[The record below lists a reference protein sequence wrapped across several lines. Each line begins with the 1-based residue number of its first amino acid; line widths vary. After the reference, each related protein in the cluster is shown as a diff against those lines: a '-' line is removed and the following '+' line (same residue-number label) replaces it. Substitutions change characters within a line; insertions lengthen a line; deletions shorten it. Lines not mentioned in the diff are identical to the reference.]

1 MSDLLDFAATLVTAA
16 TPLISGPVGPLE
28 IPDIDR
34 LMSTRRTQA
43 ESIVTYA
50 DGSFAGTTAGRL
62 SRWSPLDELPPLFLQ
77 ALQASEDARF
87 YDHHGVD
94 LLAVARA
101 TADWASSGRL
111 TSGGSTITQQV
122 IKNVLLDASQSFDR
136 KILEIML
143 AVQLEEIFDKDE
155 IFEVYVNAIYFGRG
169 QWGAGDAAQ
178 AWFGR
183 PWNELSVGE
192 IAFLAGVIQAPSALD
207 PNVNPDQAIAR
218 RDYVLNQMFENDVI
232 DQATLDQALAE
243 PLVASER
250 VFEERTDTWVAHSL
264 SRTLDYYVGTDAAL
278 RGGFVIET
286 TVDPSVQQHTTEIVQ
301 EYMAGLDGFGVAG
314 STDLQDGLDETDW
327 SVAQDVLPRVPVGWA
342 RGIVTAPAA
351 EGMLTVALPDGTE
364 AEIVLAE
371 QQLSAD
377 AIAAAVEPGSIVA
390 LSPIETDSVEVE
402 SDQQTNAQTE
412 QASDKETVA
421 SEDEESAVAEAPIEA
436 PTQWRLESLPS
447 RQVAVVIMEAE
458 TGNIRGLIGGYDPG
472 LSEFDRSNA
481 IRQPGSSIKPL
492 LWLAALE
499 AGLEYDQMVLDLPIE
514 VQTADGRWQPANYGG
529 DFVGTVPLFTALER
543 SINLVAARLAYEIG
557 VEPFASMA
565 ERAGAYPPG
574 EMELVLSA
582 ALGSVGTTPVAMA
595 GAYATLANEGVPVR
609 PTLVHSIHDPLA
621 DRDVWQATPGW
632 GQPSTEALPIT
643 EPESI
648 DHLQSMMRGVTTRGT
663 AARSFAAFG
672 HPVAGKTGT
681 SQDFRDAWFI
691 GFTPEMVVA
700 VWIGRDDN
708 QPMGRGDAGGVLAAP
723 LAAEL
728 FAMLY
733 DDGVISE
740 DANWTLLAAREGATE
755 PLGIVDTGPGNADAG
770 QFTGTGGL
778 Y

>member
-1 MSDLLDFAATLVTAA
+1 MSDLLDFAATLVTAV
-16 TPLISGPVGPLE
+16 TPLVTGPVGPIE
-28 IPDIDR
+28 MPDIDR

-43 ESIVTYA
+43 ESIITYD

-62 SRWSPLDELPPLFLQ
+62 SRWSPLEDLPPLFLQ
-77 ALQASEDARF
+77 ALQSSEDARF

-101 TADWASSGRL
+101 ATDWASSGQL

-136 KILEIML
+136 KLQEIML
-143 AVQLEEIFDKDE
+143 AVQLEAIFDKDE

-169 QWGAGDAAQ
+169 QWGAGDAAEV
-178 AWFGR
+178 WFGR
-183 PWNELSVGE
+183 PWDELSVGE

-207 PNVNPDQAIAR
+207 PSVNPEQATDR
-218 RDYVLNQMFENDVI
+218 RDYVLNQMFINEVI
-232 DQATLDQALAE
+232 DQATLDAALAE

-250 VFEERTDTWVAHSL
+250 VFEERTDSWVAHSL
-264 SRTLDYYVGTDAAL
+264 SRTLDYYVGEDAAV
-278 RGGFVIET
+278 RGGFIIET
-286 TVDPSVQQHTTEIVQ
+286 TVDPTIQERTSDIVHD
-301 EYMAGLDGFGVAG
+301 YMAGLDGFGIAG
-314 STDLQDGLDETDW
+314 STNVEDGIDEADW
-327 SVAQDVLPRVPVGWA
+327 AVAQDVLPRVPVGWR
-342 RGIVTAPAA
+342 RGIVTGPAE
-351 EGMLTVALPDGTE
+351 EGMLPIALADGTE
-364 AEIVLAE
+364 ISIVLAD
-371 QQLSAD
+371 QLLDED
-377 AIAAAVEPGSIVA
+377 AILAAVEPGSIVT
-390 LSPIETDSVEVE
+390 LSPLPAQPLPDNADVVQEAASASDEDEQKPEENDRAIETVEAATLW
-402 SDQQTNAQTE
+402 Q
-412 QASDKETVA
+412 
-421 SEDEESAVAEAPIEA
+421 
-436 PTQWRLESLPS
+436 LESLPG
-447 RQVAVVIMEAE
+447 RQVAVVMMETD

-472 LSEFDRSNA
+472 LSEFDRSQA

-499 AGLEYDQMVLDLPIE
+499 FGLEYDQMVLDLPIE

-557 VEPFASMA
+557 VETFASMA

-595 GAYATLANEGVPVR
+595 GAYATIANGGVPVR
-609 PTLVHSIHDPLA
+609 PTLVSSIRDPLT
-621 DRDVWQATPGW
+621 DREVWQARPGW
-632 GQPSTEALPIT
+632 GLPSTEALPIT

-648 DHLQSMMRGVTTRGT
+648 EHLTSMMRGVTTRGT
-663 AARSFAAFG
+663 AARSFAAFP

-708 QPMGRGDAGGVLAAP
+708 RPMGRGDAGGVMAAP

-733 DDGVISE
+733 DDGVLTE
-740 DANWTLLAAREGATE
+740 DANWGLLAAREGAAGILGLGETDE
-755 PLGIVDTGPGNADAG
+755 PDTAG

>member
-1 MSDLLDFAATLVTAA
+1 LSDLLDFAATLVTAA
-16 TPLISGPVGPLE
+16 TPLIAGPVGPLE

-34 LMSTRRTQA
+34 LMATRRTQA
-43 ESIVTYA
+43 ESIITYD

-62 SRWSPLDELPPLFLQ
+62 SRWTPLDELPPLFLQ
-77 ALQASEDARF
+77 ALQSSEDQRF

-94 LLAVARA
+94 LLAIARA
-101 TADWASSGRL
+101 ATDWASSGQL

-136 KILEIML
+136 KLQEIML
-143 AVQLEEIFDKDE
+143 AVQLEAIFDKDE

-169 QWGAGDAAQ
+169 QWGAGDAAE

-183 PWNELSVGE
+183 PWETLSVGE
-192 IAFLAGVIQAPSALD
+192 VAFLAGVIQAPSALD
-207 PNVNPDQAIAR
+207 PNVNPEQATDR
-218 RDYVLNQMFENDVI
+218 RNYVLDQMFIDGVI

-243 PLVASER
+243 PLVAADR
-250 VFEERTDTWVAHSL
+250 VYEERTDTWVAHSL
-264 SRTLDYYVGTDAAL
+264 SRTLDYYVGEDAAV
-278 RGGFVIET
+278 RGGFIIET
-286 TVDPSVQQHTTEIVQ
+286 TVDPTVQ
-301 EYMAGLDGFGVAG
+301 ERTSQIVHDYMAGLDGYGIAG
-314 STDLQDGLDETDW
+314 QTDIEDGIDEGDW
-327 SVAQDVLPRVPVGWA
+327 AVAQDVLPRVPVGWR
-342 RGIVTAPAA
+342 RGIVAGPAE
-351 EGMLTVALPDGTE
+351 EGELPVAFADGTE
-364 AEIVLAE
+364 ISIDLAT
-371 QQLSAD
+371 QLLDQSS
-377 AIAAAVEPGSIVA
+377 ILNAVSPGSIVT
-390 LSPIETDSVEVE
+390 LSPIAPQPVETDTEEAAADVAEGEDQKLETESEAVEVFE
-402 SDQQTNAQTE
+402 TPTE
-412 QASDKETVA
+412 WQ
-421 SEDEESAVAEAPIEA
+421 
-436 PTQWRLESLPS
+436 LESIPS
-447 RQVAVVIMEAE
+447 RQVAVVMMEAD

-472 LSEFDRSNA
+472 LSEFDRSQA

-499 AGLEYDQMVLDLPIE
+499 FGLEYDQMVLDQPIE

-557 VEPFASMA
+557 VETFASMA

-595 GAYATLANEGVPVR
+595 GSYATIANGGVPVR
-609 PTLVHSIHDPLA
+609 PTLVSSIRDPLT
-621 DRDVWQATPGW
+621 DRDVWQPRPGW
-632 GQPSTEALPIT
+632 GMPSSEALPIT

-648 DHLQSMMRGVTTRGT
+648 DHLTSMMRGVTTRGT
-663 AARSFAAFG
+663 AARSFAAFA

-733 DDGVISE
+733 EDGVLTV
-740 DANWTLLAAREGATE
+740 DANWGLLAARAGAGGTLSLGETDE
-755 PLGIVDTGPGNADAG
+755 PSNAG